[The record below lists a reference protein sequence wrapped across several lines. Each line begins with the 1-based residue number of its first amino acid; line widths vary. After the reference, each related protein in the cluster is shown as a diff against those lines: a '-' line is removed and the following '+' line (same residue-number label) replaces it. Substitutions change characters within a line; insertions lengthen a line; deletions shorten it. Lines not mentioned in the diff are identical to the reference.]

1 MVVPESVG
9 PVGLLGASLCLALVE
24 QGGLEE
30 GACPRWGIAGLL
42 KAVVVGVVFLP
53 GVGCLGVDLFVLQG
67 ALLLLGW
74 QRGRGGSEE
83 IVAVFILKHLD

>member
-42 KAVVVGVVFLP
+42 KAVVVGVIFLP
-53 GVGCLGVDLFVLQG
+53 G
-67 ALLLLGW
+67 
-74 QRGRGGSEE
+74 
-83 IVAVFILKHLD
+83 